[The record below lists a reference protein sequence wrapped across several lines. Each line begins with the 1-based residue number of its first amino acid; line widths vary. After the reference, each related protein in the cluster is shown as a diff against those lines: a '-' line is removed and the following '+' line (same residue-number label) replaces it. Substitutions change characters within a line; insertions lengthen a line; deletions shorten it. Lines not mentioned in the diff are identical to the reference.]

1 MKYNTDVAD
10 IQDIFR
16 IIQSIPSPK
25 AESFKMQLAEVGKE
39 RIDEIIDPELTIDR
53 ALHTYFQKG
62 YIREWINQRLQAIQV
77 RKELTGTWKDHGV
90 KEGMEYLS
98 LLMKFLKHGQ
108 I

>member
-1 MKYNTDVAD
+1 
-10 IQDIFR
+10 
-16 IIQSIPSPK
+16 
-25 AESFKMQLAEVGKE
+25 
-39 RIDEIIDPELTIDR
+39 
-53 ALHTYFQKG
+53 LHTYFQKG